1 MRSVLRRCMS
11 TDMRTNIIILFKQY
25 LDRIQTSFRNCV
37 VEVFLLK
44 LRLLLL
50 FKFQTGFKYCTT
62 MDLSLEISS
71 RTTLQLVW
79 EYNHPLSLL
88 QILGNANDTRIKP
101 QVNIQSI
108 NKMYTLALIQFLPVL
123 TLTTT
128 SSVVVETISNLYFI

>member
-11 TDMRTNIIILFKQY
+11 TDMRTNIIIQFKQY
-25 LDRIQTSFRNCV
+25 LDPIQTSFRSCA

-44 LRLLLL
+44 PRLLLH
-50 FKFQTGFKYCTT
+50 FKFQTDFRYCTT
-62 MDLSLEISS
+62 MDLSMEISS
-71 RTTLQLVW
+71 RTTLWLVW
-79 EYNHPLSLL
+79 EHNHLLSLL
-88 QILGNANDTRIKP
+88 SISGNASDTRIKP

-128 SSVVVETISNLYFI
+128 SNVVVETISNLYFI

>member
-25 LDRIQTSFRNCV
+25 LGRIQTSFRNCV
-37 VEVFLLK
+37 VEVFLSK

-50 FKFQTGFKYCTT
+50 FKFQTDFRYCTT
-62 MDLSLEISS
+62 MDLSMEISS
-71 RTTLQLVW
+71 RATLQLVW
-79 EYNHPLSLL
+79 EHNHPLSLL
-88 QILGNANDTRIKP
+88 QISGKANDTRIKP
-101 QVNIQSI
+101 QVNMQFI
-108 NKMYTLALIQFLPVL
+108 NKMYTLALIQFSPVL